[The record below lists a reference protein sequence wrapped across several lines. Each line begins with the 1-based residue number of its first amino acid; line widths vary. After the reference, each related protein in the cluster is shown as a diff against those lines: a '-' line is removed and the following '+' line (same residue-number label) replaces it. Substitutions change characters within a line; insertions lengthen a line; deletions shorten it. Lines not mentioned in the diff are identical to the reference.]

1 MQRKRHRCRNFW
13 KHLPTILIATILQ
26 SSCAVYTVDRHHLEA
41 RIKPLDDFCTA
52 GLNRLLHTASRQ
64 YNNHVDSLR
73 CILEDGQTQMKKL
86 RGDSRLRIT
95 TKNRQVLYFYART
108 VYIWKEEF
116 LIGERS
122 TFTWRNSL
130 YTPVRLRDIL
140 RIEVKT

>member
-1 MQRKRHRCRNFW
+1 MQRNRHRCRNFW
-13 KHLPTILIATILQ
+13 KYLPAIIIAVTLQ
-26 SSCAVYTVDRHHLEA
+26 SACAVYTVDLHHLEA
-41 RIKPLDDFCTA
+41 RIKPLDDCCTA

-64 YNNHVDSLR
+64 YNNHIDSLR

-95 TKNRQVLYFYART
+95 TKSQKVLYFYTRT
-108 VYIWKEEF
+108 VFIWKEEF

-122 TFTWRNSL
+122 TLSWRNSL

-140 RIEVKT
+140 RIEVKN